1 MRECVCVR
9 ERERE
14 RKRGRERERERER
27 ERGGGGRKTEY
38 EIDMDILVEMIDK
51 TRAPRSKRRSESS
64 LIGRSYE
71 HISDI
76 LTYTRQTEK

>member
-1 MRECVCVR
+1 M
-9 ERERE
+9 
-14 RKRGRERERERER
+14 
-27 ERGGGGRKTEY
+27 RKTEY

-64 LIGRSYE
+64 LIGRSYG